1 MKGTYENIIRAIEKR
16 PLPTGE
22 NINLQDQFLTF
33 FNSAATYYSLL
44 VCYDSLKKV
53 HKNLHAIMI
62 EYDPDNNDDYKMDI
76 LDYMAL
82 VRAWD
87 YYCKT
92 NTVKGKSKGELTFFE
107 KYLDLQN
114 WDNIVSLESAD
125 RIREAASKW
134 YEQETTHSIGYMN
147 IEAKIPYVH
156 LLKDALTRK
165 KENYEDSANALL
177 TTHAEEQ
184 IIGLLDANQEI
195 TDINLFFQLSM
206 ITSWLTCESIR
217 NAAEKEKN
225 DSNAYFTSIC
235 NINPLNLIISINDIL
250 QKYLLPDDRKAIE
263 KLKCDLALP
272 ESSDK
277 TFSPLNDYL
286 KLYRALVPCCLKWV
300 DQYEEVW
307 KKVECDPIYQEMTEK
322 LK

>member
-1 MKGTYENIIRAIEKR
+1 MEGTYENIVRAIERR

-33 FNSAATYYSLL
+33 FNSATTYYSLL

-62 EYDPDNNDDYKMDI
+62 EYDPDNNDDFKMDV

-92 NTVKGKSKGELTFFE
+92 NTTKGKSKGELTFFE
-107 KYLDLQN
+107 KYLGMQN
-114 WDNIVSLESAD
+114 WDNIVSSESAD
-125 RIREAASKW
+125 RISEAAYKW
-134 YEQETTHSIGYMN
+134 DEQKPPHSIGYMN
-147 IEAKIPYVH
+147 IEAKVSYVH

-165 KENYEDSANALL
+165 KENFEDSINALL

-206 ITSWLTCESIR
+206 ITGWLTCDSMR
-217 NAAEKEKN
+217 NVTEKKETEP
-225 DSNAYFTSIC
+225 NAYFTARC
-235 NINPLNLIISINDIL
+235 NINPQNLIISINNIL
-250 QKYLLPDDRKAIE
+250 EMYLLPNDKKAIN
-263 KLKCDLALP
+263 KLKRDLAIP
-272 ESSDK
+272 EKSDK
-277 TFSPLNDYL
+277 TASSLNNYL
-286 KLYRALVPCCLKWV
+286 KLYNALVPCCIKWA

-307 KKVECDPIYQEMTEK
+307 RQVENDPIYQELTKK